1 MYMTKEEAPIIHKQ
15 IIMQLLLYNYYRMHW
30 NRHFISSCMKNL
42 DQVLYDEI
50 ASREESKHENTANT
64 YELAP
69 NKPQH

>member
-1 MYMTKEEAPIIHKQ
+1 
-15 IIMQLLLYNYYRMHW
+15 
-30 NRHFISSCMKNL
+30 MKNL
-42 DQVLYDEI
+42 DQVLCDEI